1 MTASHLS
8 ILPNLQPTLN
18 LTIFAV
24 PKPFLGQIGIIQRNA
39 IQSWLHLQPQPEII
53 LLGND
58 EGTRETAREFGLRH
72 IPHIQLNTH
81 GTPLLNDIFCQA
93 SQQAT
98 YPILTY
104 VNSDIILTSD
114 FLPTVQQVITQ
125 YQQFLIIGRRW
136 NLELTEPLN
145 FHHSHWEQNL
155 RDRLHQAGTFSG
167 VGALDYFVFPKPLFS
182 QLPKFAVGR
191 AGWDNWMVGEAL
203 KQKIPV
209 INASQLI
216 TAIHQN
222 HDYNHLPGH
231 RLEAFQGTEAQ
242 QNQTFLQGHF
252 AGNSADATVY
262 LTPFSP
268 NHTPRVSVIIPTTN
282 LENHDFASL
291 PLRQSIDSVYQQTL
305 TDFEIIVVDDS
316 FTQEM
321 RSRLKAE
328 YPSIRYIHQ
337 PSQGIVAACNR
348 GLDIAQG
355 EFVTFLNTSEVFLPE
370 KLAQQVA
377 CFEQKAGSLEIVL
390 SAWQTA
396 SGSRSQAIN
405 IAAFNSVLQGREGL
419 HGVHAWML
427 PTLWQFILTSP
438 ILLRRSWLQRYGGF
452 NPQLSQKAATLDLLL
467 NLSSRGAAAVCL
479 EHPTVCCREPQPYIP
494 ETIAQMAQESEQL
507 LQNYFS
513 RPTVKPWMRPL
524 ESQAYTQTF
533 LWLVRLMSDI
543 GNEQQ
548 KAKFLDRYHSYLKR
562 SLSIDTNDLDSISKS
577 RLGSANLK

>member
-1 MTASHLS
+1 MTATPLS
-8 ILPNLQPTLN
+8 IIPNLQPILN

-24 PKPFLGQIGIIQRNA
+24 PKPFRGQIGIIQRNA

-72 IPHIQLNTH
+72 SPHIQLNTH
-81 GTPLLNDIFCQA
+81 GTPLLNDIFFQA
-93 SQQAT
+93 SQQAK

-114 FLPTVQQVITQ
+114 FLPTIQQVITH

-136 NLELTEPLN
+136 NLDLTEPLN

-155 RDRLHQAGTFSG
+155 HDRVHQAGTFSG

-182 QLPKFAVGR
+182 QLPQFAIGR

-262 LTPFSP
+262 LTPLSP

-282 LENHDFASL
+282 VEKQDFASL

-316 FTQEM
+316 FTEEM
-321 RSRLKAE
+321 RTQVKAE

-337 PSQGIVAACNR
+337 PSQGIGAAFNK
-348 GLDIAQG
+348 GLEIAQG
-355 EFVTFLNTSEVFLPE
+355 EFVNFLNTSEVFLPE

-377 CFEQKAGSLEIVL
+377 CFEQKAGSLEMVL
-390 SAWQTA
+390 SSWQTP
-396 SGSRSQAIN
+396 SSMRNNN
-405 IAAFNSVLQGREGL
+405 ISITAFNSVLQGREGL
-419 HGVHAWML
+419 HGVHIWML
-427 PTLWQFILTSP
+427 ATLWQFIRTST
-438 ILLRRSWLQRYGGF
+438 ILFRRSWLQRYGGF
-452 NPQLSQKAATLDLLL
+452 NPQLSQQAATLDLLL

-479 EHPTVCCREPQPYIP
+479 EEPTVYCREPQPYTS

-507 LQNYFS
+507 LHNYFL
-513 RPTVKPWMRPL
+513 RPTLKPWMRPL

-533 LWLVRLMSDI
+533 LWLLRLMLDTE
-543 GNEQQ
+543 NKQQ
-548 KAKFLDRYHSYLKR
+548 KAKFLDRYHSYLGKE
-562 SLSIDTNDLDSISKS
+562 SQVI
-577 RLGSANLK
+577 

>member
-1 MTASHLS
+1 
-8 ILPNLQPTLN
+8 
-18 LTIFAV
+18 
-24 PKPFLGQIGIIQRNA
+24 
-39 IQSWLHLQPQPEII
+39 
-53 LLGND
+53 LGND
-58 EGTRETAREFGLRH
+58 EGTGETGREFGLRH
-72 IPHIQLNTH
+72 LPYIQLNSQES
-81 GTPLLNDIFCQA
+81 PLLNDFFFQA
-93 SQQAT
+93 SQPTT

-114 FLPTVQQVITQ
+114 FLPTVQQVVSQ
-125 YQQFLIIGRRW
+125 DHQFLIIGRRW
-136 NLELTEPLN
+136 NLDITEPVNFQNLN
-145 FHHSHWEQNL
+145 WEQNL
-155 RDRLHQAGTFSG
+155 HDRVHQAGTFSG

-182 QLPKFAVGR
+182 QLPEFAMGR
-191 AGWDNWMVGEAL
+191 AGWDNSMVGEAL

-262 LTPFSP
+262 LTPLSA
-268 NHTPRVSVIIPTTN
+268 NHAPRVSVIIPTTN
-282 LENHDFASL
+282 VEKQNFASL
-291 PLRQSIDSVYQQTL
+291 PLRQTIDSIYQQTL
-305 TDFEIIVVDDS
+305 TDFEIIVIDDS
-316 FTQEM
+316 FTLEM

-370 KLAQQVA
+370 KLAQQVP
-377 CFEQKAGSLEIVL
+377 CFEQKAGSLEMVL
-390 SAWQTA
+390 SAWQTPC
-396 SGSRSQAIN
+396 GDRGDAIN

-427 PTLWQFILTSP
+427 PTLWQFILTSA

-479 EHPTVCCREPQPYIP
+479 EQPTVSCREPQPYTP
-494 ETIAQMAQESEQL
+494 EMIAQMAQESEQL
-507 LQNYFS
+507 LHNYFS

-524 ESQAYTQTF
+524 ESHAYTQTF
-533 LWLVRLMSDI
+533 LWLVRLMSDT

-548 KAKFLDRYHSYLKR
+548 KAKFLDRYHSYLER
-562 SLSIDTNDLDSISKS
+562 GVSIDTNDLDLRYKW
-577 RLGSANLK
+577 RLGSVNLK